1 MNKKEL
7 FYPRDL
13 SLNIWMMGK
22 LLYYLQMVMSQLK
35 KRIVKNILQQI
46 TKDYAVY
53 NNNPNWMTFPV

>member
-53 NNNPNWMTFPV
+53 KYIF

>member
-7 FYPRDL
+7 FYPRAL

-35 KRIVKNILQQI
+35 KRIVRNILQQI